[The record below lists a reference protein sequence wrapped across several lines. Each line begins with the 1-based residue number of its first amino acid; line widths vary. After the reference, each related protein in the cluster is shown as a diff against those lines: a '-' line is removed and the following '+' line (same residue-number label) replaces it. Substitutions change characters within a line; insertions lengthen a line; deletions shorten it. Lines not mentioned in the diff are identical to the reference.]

1 MSDDRRAQILAVLRA
16 KKPISERAA
25 MLEQIF
31 DEDGT
36 LTRVEVCGPG
46 RHVLRE
52 IEAYGLVIGLDAA
65 DLAVTIEFP
74 TGAYA
79 PD

>member
-1 MSDDRRAQILAVLRA
+1 MSDGLRAQILTVLRG
-16 KKPISERAA
+16 KKKRSEMVDALLDIA
-25 MLEQIF
+25 TK
-31 DEDGT
+31 DGT
-36 LTRVEVCGPG
+36 LNRVNVYGPG

-74 TGAYA
+74 TGAHA
-79 PD
+79 PG